1 MNATI
6 QKWGNSLAVR
16 LHKAVVREAELD
28 NGSEVDISVQDGQV
42 ILKRANKTQYKL
54 DELLKG
60 VTKKNLHPEVDWGRP
75 VGKEV
80 W

>member
-16 LHKAVVREAELD
+16 LPKAVVREAELD